1 MLSQPT
7 HPVLTYITSTVDPHL
22 FELLVSGRLDYP
34 DWTMTVL
41 LEYFDRVCGFIRV
54 LKQILHINVLYT
66 LTYQLSEV
74 VKSTVQLQFKQ

>member
-22 FELLVSGRLDYP
+22 FELLVSGRLDYS

-41 LEYFDRVCGFIRV
+41 LEYFDRVCV
-54 LKQILHINVLYT
+54 LLECLNKFYI
-66 LTYQLSEV
+66 
-74 VKSTVQLQFKQ
+74 